1 MNDLGF
7 RKLRDLIIS
16 ALDVNVGADFF
27 YDFQRNLVF
36 KNHDAGSTF
45 QSSKDSGSVV
55 FRINRAVGS
64 FAEHSH
70 GFVAVDCDNQAS
82 TQRSGLCQVSH
93 MTAMQ
98 DVKDTVGQDDRM
110 RELSYEFF
118 ELFEGNNL
126 FLERGR
132 RKMLT
137 HSSLAAARRSLV
149 CK

>member
-1 MNDLGF
+1 
-7 RKLRDLIIS
+7 
-16 ALDVNVGADFF
+16 
-27 YDFQRNLVF
+27 
-36 KNHDAGSTF
+36 
-45 QSSKDSGSVV
+45 
-55 FRINRAVGS
+55 
-64 FAEHSH
+64 
-70 GFVAVDCDNQAS
+70 
-82 TQRSGLCQVSH
+82 